1 MVITDNTATTITTH
15 TQASNQSSKQ
25 PIKQAIMTITIATS
39 QRRRRFGF
47 GKRVTNPE
55 ISGQLNAKD
64 NKNKN
69 NKNRGN
75 NKKPTFTTSY
85 CPADIL
91 DKLLALQEEERQE
104 DNFHN
109 THDYDVYQLCREAT
123 EACLRETISHL
134 YHFLQDCDNHDAKYE
149 DWIKDVHPENVDG
162 CRVDHRFYIKD
173 SEHLSIWNALM
184 ETLNRT
190 SKIVAPRTLL
200 VQCQDSFQE
209 NSPRQ

>member
-1 MVITDNTATTITTH
+1 MTITT
-15 TQASNQSSKQ
+15 
-25 PIKQAIMTITIATS
+25 ATS
-39 QRRRRFGF
+39 HRRRRFGF

-64 NKNKN
+64 NKN

-91 DKLLALQEEERQE
+91 DKLLSLQEEERQE
-104 DNFHN
+104 DTFYS

-190 SKIVAPRTLL
+190 NKIVVPRTLL
-200 VQCQDSFQE
+200 VKCQDSFQE
-209 NSPRQ
+209 DSPRQ